1 MLFIHGHQWRDIVNV
16 NAMSSYS
23 SSSESSGAGVLIRP
37 IQVSDQA
44 RRELRES
51 LEDGEMVGPFGHLV
65 TVFFVFFCLDFCVG
79 CGGKFLEA
87 SMRWE
92 RRRTDNWY
100 LVSLSHFLIQI
111 DALRCHA
118 RQAPKAQRERE
129 GVGDWD
135 RTLLMWLYIET
146 IFINFQCSVRLY
158 LNWLWWIMMNRP
170 FFDTSHT
177 FDILSFRSMV
187 WWWNVAMATWGSHWF
202 ASNTQYWSQETQ
214 EPSNKYKPRPPHG
227 CCHVSAACHFS
238 CEPVVFPSFSETLDC
253 FALSRRFIK
262 RTRFQCCFCRGI

>member
-118 RQAPKAQRERE
+118 RQAPKAQRER
-129 GVGDWD
+129 GSGRLGQNAPNV
-135 RTLLMWLYIET
+135 TLYWNNFHQLSMLCQAVSELTLMNHDEPS
-146 IFINFQCSVRLY
+146 IFRHQSRFRHPLFQEHGLVVERRNGYVRLT
-158 LNWLWWIMMNRP
+158 LVRLK
-170 FFDTSHT
+170 HT
-177 FDILSFRSMV
+177 VLESG
-187 WWWNVAMATWGSHWF
+187 N
-202 ASNTQYWSQETQ
+202 
-214 EPSNKYKPRPPHG
+214 PR
-227 CCHVSAACHFS
+227 
-238 CEPVVFPSFSETLDC
+238 
-253 FALSRRFIK
+253 ALEQI
-262 RTRFQCCFCRGI
+262 